1 MVGILQ
7 STQFYFIL
15 ILYNDYALFGSTF
28 RLDQHGRISLMCGSG
43 IQIKFSGLLLIFAC
57 ENDLFGAHS
66 NVHSFLIAYLVH
78 FAINGNRTCSTDIDH
93 TQFSSL
99 AEILCTEF
107 ISGGQSDG
115 AYRYCCSCNDS
126 VDVAVHQLDLAG
138 YEQILDQKLFSQTL
152 CGIMLHISW

>member
-1 MVGILQ
+1 
-7 STQFYFIL
+7 
-15 ILYNDYALFGSTF
+15 
-28 RLDQHGRISLMCGSG
+28 MCGSG
-43 IQIKFSGLLLIFAC
+43 IQIKFSRLLLIFAC
-57 ENDLFGAHS
+57 KNDLFGAHS
-66 NVHSFLIAYLVH
+66 NVHSFLVAYLVH
-78 FAINGNRTCSTDIDH
+78 FAINGNHTCSADIDH

-107 ISGGQSDG
+107 ISGGQSDR

-126 VDVAVHQLDLAG
+126 VDVAVYQLDLAG